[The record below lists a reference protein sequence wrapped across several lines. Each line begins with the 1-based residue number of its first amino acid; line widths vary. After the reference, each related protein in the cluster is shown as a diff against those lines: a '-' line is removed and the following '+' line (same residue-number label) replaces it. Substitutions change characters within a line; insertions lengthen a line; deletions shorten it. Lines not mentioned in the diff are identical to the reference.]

1 MQKRKQ
7 KKVSQK
13 VVKSYAKKRI
23 TKIAKRG
30 VKKSLKRVKLRKVV
44 KKPTASVGLPKT
56 IDIAIDAKIKLVA
69 EAAKVG
75 GLGLSCESVSLI
87 TSSSIESSSTS
98 SEDFSDSDEKH
109 APSRQRSELRTV
121 FDMDDVDDPLVGTPM
136 EVRKELDSLAMR
148 MQRNPKD
155 QESFLKIVQYM
166 HKYIL
171 GLVFR
176 KYSFVRGQDDKDVY
190 QEALIA
196 LFKKAVPSFRRGKG
210 MSFLNFSKMCIN
222 RHLITILNAS
232 RNRRKD
238 MPLNTSI
245 SIDHAPNGHDD
256 DDDTCLL
263 SNILPDK
270 DHGKP
275 PFTEMARSE
284 SFDKTLTSIGSV
296 LSEFEMCVLKEYLK
310 DRSYKD
316 AAKAVSK
323 LYGKRYNERSI
334 DNALLRIRKKA
345 LALKNE
351 LGEDALPLVFGQVES

>member
-1 MQKRKQ
+1 MQMRKQ
-7 KKVSQK
+7 KKGVSK
-13 VVKSYAKKRI
+13 VAKKI
-23 TKIAKRG
+23 
-30 VKKSLKRVKLRKVV
+30 VKKAKSPSKAKKAVV
-44 KKPTASVGLPKT
+44 VTAVVET
-56 IDIAIDAKIKLVA
+56 VEIDEQIKLVA
-69 EAAKVG
+69 EAVKEDGFEFVYD
-75 GLGLSCESVSLI
+75 SVS
-87 TSSSIESSSTS
+87 SAASKGSDSSSSTS
-98 SEDFSDSDEKH
+98 SDDFSDPDGTTSPVK
-109 APSRQRSELRTV
+109 RQRSELRTF
-121 FDMDDVDDPLVGTPM
+121 FDVNNVDDPLIGTPT
-136 EVRKELDSLAMR
+136 EVRKELDALAMR
-148 MQRNPKD
+148 MQKRPKD
-155 QESFLKIVQYM
+155 QEAFLKIVQYM

-176 KYSFVRGQDDKDVY
+176 KYSFVRGHDDKDIY

-196 LFKKAVPSFRRGKG
+196 LFKKAVPSFKRGKG

-245 SIDHAPNGHDD
+245 SIDHAPAGHDED
-256 DDDTCLL
+256 DESCLL

-270 DHGKP
+270 EHGKP

-284 SFDKTLTSIGSV
+284 SFDKTLASIGKV
-296 LSEFEMCVLKEYLK
+296 LSGFEMDVLKEYLR
-310 DRSYKD
+310 DRSYRD
-316 AAKAVSK
+316 AARAVSK

-345 LALKNE
+345 ALLKDE